1 MALLDSIYSRSY
13 KSHKKAVFIMKIL
26 IVGAGGIGGFFGA
39 KLHQAGVDVTFLL
52 REQRHQLIQKHGLTV
67 ETPKGSFT
75 VQPGIVLAEQLEPVY
90 DLIILA
96 CKAFDLENALS
107 SIIKASSK
115 GVILPLLNGF
125 THFDTLD
132 REFGKERV
140 MGGVAHIAAT
150 ISESGAIK
158 QLTELNSFTVGP
170 RTLGQEALSQA
181 LFALCKKADFD
192 SFYEENIEQ
201 ALWDKWVFLAT
212 LAGMTTICRGSVGE
226 IVSTPYGKD
235 LSRKMFAECCAIA
248 ASQGRPIDK
257 STQSTSQEILTKEG
271 SLFTA
276 SMLRDLLTGKVDEH
290 QHILG
295 DLIDFANLNSIDCPL
310 LKIAYTHMAVEGK
323 KRT

>member
-1 MALLDSIYSRSY
+1 
-13 KSHKKAVFIMKIL
+13 
-26 IVGAGGIGGFFGA
+26 
-39 KLHQAGVDVTFLL
+39 
-52 REQRHQLIQKHGLTV
+52 
-67 ETPKGSFT
+67 
-75 VQPGIVLAEQLEPVY
+75 
-90 DLIILA
+90 
-96 CKAFDLENALS
+96 
-107 SIIKASSK
+107 
-115 GVILPLLNGF
+115 
-125 THFDTLD
+125 
-132 REFGKERV
+132 

-158 QLTELNSFTVGP
+158 QLTEFNSLTVGP
-170 RTLGQEALSQA
+170 RTPGQEVLSQA

-192 SFYEENIEQ
+192 SFYEKSIEQ

-248 ASQGRPIDK
+248 ASQGQPIDK

-271 SLFTA
+271 SPFTA
-276 SMLRDLLTGKVDEH
+276 SMLRDLLAGKRDEH

-310 LKIAYTHMAVEGK
+310 LKITYTHMEVEGK
-323 KRT
+323 YRS

>member
-1 MALLDSIYSRSY
+1 MALVDSIYSVSY

-67 ETPKGSFT
+67 ETPRGSFT
-75 VQPGIVLAEQLEPVY
+75 IQPGIVLAEQLEPIY

-96 CKAFDLENALS
+96 CKAFDLENALT

-125 THFDTLD
+125 NHLETLD
-132 REFGKERV
+132 RQFGKDRV

-150 ISESGAIK
+150 IAESGAIK
-158 QLTELNSFTVGP
+158 QLTELNSLTVGP
-170 RTLGQEALSQA
+170 RIQGQEALSQA
-181 LFALCKKADFD
+181 LFALFKKADFD
-192 SFYEENIEQ
+192 SFYKENIEQ
-201 ALWDKWVFLAT
+201 SLWDKWVFLAT

-235 LSRKMFAECCAIA
+235 LSMKMFAECCAIA
-248 ASQGRPIDK
+248 ASQGRPIDW
-257 STQSTSQEILTKEG
+257 STQSRSQEILTKER
-271 SLFTA
+271 SSFTA
-276 SMLRDLLTGKVDEH
+276 SMLRDLLAGKRDEH

-295 DLIDFANLNSIDCPL
+295 DLINFANLNSIDCPL
-310 LKIAYTHMAVEGK
+310 LKIAYTHMAVQGK
-323 KRT
+323 KMI